1 MRLISATIAIFI
13 TLALVAWTLLPASRI
28 VLAQES
34 SIPRGVVLEV
44 APNVYLYVEPEP
56 IAVYRDDCGRVPIY
70 HYILAPYSFLYSPY
84 YKAMLEVFASSSWK
98 GPRPYSEAQARFSVI
113 RGVLDRIKEVLFN
126 ANIAHG
132 GPRLLLDPV
141 LEVRVS
147 TRDLEKIMSIA
158 RKLSNIVSAHGLK
171 LFIQVVPPEFEYN
184 VDELVTWSQKH
195 HEAMDKVLEEF
206 GKRTGRKL
214 AVSTG
219 YTLGKPPFVQVFYMD
234 DMGDLSIDQVIEL
247 GIELAKAVRSVSGCK
262 LFAIEYGGSP
272 PEVIPL
278 SLVTTPA
285 EVAEVPGE
293 PVAGHE
299 LHAPIDYRPYLLV
312 AVVVASAAVVGFFV
326 VKTRR
331 GLSA

>member
-1 MRLISATIAIFI
+1 MRLISATIAILI

-56 IAVYRDDCGRVPIY
+56 IGVYRDDCGRVPIY
-70 HYILAPYSFLYSPY
+70 HYILTPYSFLYSPY

-147 TRDLEKIMSIA
+147 TRDLE
-158 RKLSNIVSAHGLK
+158 
-171 LFIQVVPPEFEYN
+171 
-184 VDELVTWSQKH
+184 
-195 HEAMDKVLEEF
+195 
-206 GKRTGRKL
+206 
-214 AVSTG
+214 
-219 YTLGKPPFVQVFYMD
+219 
-234 DMGDLSIDQVIEL
+234 
-247 GIELAKAVRSVSGCK
+247 
-262 LFAIEYGGSP
+262 
-272 PEVIPL
+272 
-278 SLVTTPA
+278 
-285 EVAEVPGE
+285 
-293 PVAGHE
+293 
-299 LHAPIDYRPYLLV
+299 
-312 AVVVASAAVVGFFV
+312 
-326 VKTRR
+326 
-331 GLSA
+331 